1 MTGPFVVVALLVL
14 LAGLA
19 VAIYRQR
26 RQKQTLKAQLE
37 AIATDLQH
45 LQQSCSRL
53 VPAGVLQH
61 LIADGVKSGIEA
73 AAFERKVVTVLFAD
87 LVGSTAMSDRL
98 EPAVL
103 ARVLNGYFQR
113 MSAAIPQHRVH
124 TAPH

>member
-1 MTGPFVVVALLVL
+1 MTGPYGVVALLVL

-19 VAIYRQR
+19 GAVYRQW
-26 RQKQTLKAQLE
+26 RQNRALRAQLE

-73 AAFERKVVTVLFAD
+73 AAPERKL
-87 LVGSTAMSDRL
+87 
-98 EPAVL
+98 
-103 ARVLNGYFQR
+103 
-113 MSAAIPQHRVH
+113 
-124 TAPH
+124 

>member
-1 MTGPFVVVALLVL
+1 MTGPVVVVTLLVL

-19 VAIYRQR
+19 VTIYRQW
-26 RQKQTLKAQLE
+26 RQNTTLRSQLE

-61 LIADGVKSGIEA
+61 LIVDGVKSGIEA
-73 AAFERKVVTVLFAD
+73 AVPERKVVTVLFAD

-98 EPAVL
+98 ERPSW
-103 ARVLNGYFQR
+103 RVCSTATF
-113 MSAAIPQHRVH
+113 SA
-124 TAPH
+124 

>member
-19 VAIYRQR
+19 VAIYRQW
-26 RQKQTLKAQLE
+26 RQNQTLKAQLE

-61 LIADGVKSGIEA
+61 LIADGVKSGLEA
-73 AAFERKVVTVLFAD
+73 AAPERKVVTVLFAD

-98 EPAVL
+98 ERPSW
-103 ARVLNGYFQR
+103 RVCSTATF
-113 MSAAIPQHRVH
+113 SA
-124 TAPH
+124 